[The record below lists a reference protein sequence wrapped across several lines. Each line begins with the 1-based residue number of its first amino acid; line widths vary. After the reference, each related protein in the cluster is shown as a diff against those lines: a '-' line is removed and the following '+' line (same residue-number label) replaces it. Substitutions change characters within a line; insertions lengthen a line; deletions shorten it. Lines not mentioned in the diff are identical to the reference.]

1 MSEIA
6 DAVTKIVAENLS
18 VDASRVSPEAS
29 FTDDLGADSLDTVE
43 LVLAFEEAFNV
54 EISEEAAVKI
64 KTVKDAVAYLEK
76 QQAV

>member
-29 FTDDLGADSLDTVE
+29 FTDDLGAD
-43 LVLAFEEAFNV
+43 
-54 EISEEAAVKI
+54 KCQ
-64 KTVKDAVAYLEK
+64 K
-76 QQAV
+76 

>member
-64 KTVKDAVAYLEK
+64 KTVKDAVAYLVK